1 MELQSISDSDDAKSA
16 AEGTQQPNGIA
27 LADIVVSWHA
37 HWIYIVLARSSSSV
51 EYQLLDAFFNLKLVP
66 APIMSPTCCFKI

>member
-37 HWIYIVLARSSSSV
+37 HWIYNVLAIDPLFNISYLTHSS
-51 EYQLLDAFFNLKLVP
+51 
-66 APIMSPTCCFKI
+66 I